1 MCVTSLMII
10 IKWAFVKSG
19 VGGMIP
25 FQGTITFSP
34 EPPRKGGFLCG
45 EMSYPGGWGWR
56 EMVRPGGKKENRKR
70 REVKWREFG

>member
-19 VGGMIP
+19 VRGMIP

-34 EPPRKGGFLCG
+34 EPPRKGGFVCG
-45 EMSYPGGWGWR
+45 EMSYPGG
-56 EMVRPGGKKENRKR
+56 
-70 REVKWREFG
+70 